1 MLNFI
6 SFGSGSSGNC
16 YFLYTETSGILIDA
30 GIGTRT
36 LKRRFADYG
45 LSLERINAVLITHDH
60 ADHVKSV
67 GSLSSDLSLPVY
79 ATQQVLRGIEEN
91 YCVRKKIRPGYER
104 KISYGETVAVCGFEV
119 TCFHVPHDSVDNVGY
134 EIHCGDTVFCII
146 TDAGYVTEEMKRRIQ
161 SANYLVIEANYELE
175 RLIHGPYPEHL
186 KRRIVSNSGHLSN
199 TDCAIALAENATPA
213 LRHAWLAHLSE
224 ENNHPELARK
234 TVEQKLREHGIV
246 PGEDFMLDV
255 LKRKTPSG
263 IFNLA

>member
-6 SFGSGSSGNC
+6 SFGSGSSGNS

-36 LKRRFADYG
+36 LKKRFADYG
-45 LSLERINAVLITHDH
+45 LSLDRISAVLITHDH

-79 ATQQVLRGIEEN
+79 ATQQVLKGIEEN

-104 KISYGETVAVCGFEV
+104 KISYGETVDVCDFGV

-134 EIHCGDTVFCII
+134 EIRYGDTVFCLI

-161 SANYLVIEANYELE
+161 SANYLVIEANYEHE
-175 RLIHGPYPEHL
+175 KLIYGPYPEHL

-255 LKRKTPSG
+255 LKRKTPSE
-263 IFNLA
+263 IFTLA